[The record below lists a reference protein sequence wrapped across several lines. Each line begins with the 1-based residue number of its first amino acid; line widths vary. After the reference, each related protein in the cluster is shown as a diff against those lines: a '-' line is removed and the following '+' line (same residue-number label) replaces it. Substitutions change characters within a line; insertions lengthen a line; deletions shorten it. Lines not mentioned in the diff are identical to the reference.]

1 MIIVRNLYH
10 RWRYFTNFN
19 NVSWGLETRCLRFE
33 NWFEITK
40 LISLKWHI
48 VRPNR
53 ILGEEVDFSL
63 VLEMWPRWPNKH
75 VVRGQ
80 WDDRFYCEWYGAT
93 NRRECFSRGGQ
104 KKSLRLRGKKRRCPL
119 MSLLYVTWCRQILN
133 LCNGRKTWK
142 DSRES
147 KIESW
152 ALIKLLRRSLL
163 HHAQHQTAKTRNLT
177 MTFPW
182 TSLCAV
188 TK

>member
-1 MIIVRNLYH
+1 MIIVTNLYH

-75 VVRGQ
+75 VVWRQ
-80 WDDRFYCEWYGAT
+80 V
-93 NRRECFSRGGQ
+93 RRSKGRLSGLRQFS
-104 KKSLRLRGKKRRCPL
+104 S
-119 MSLLYVTWCRQILN
+119 LN
-133 LCNGRKTWK
+133 LNLLQLLLNIPETWENLHLVMYIWHTFSIPL
-142 DSRES
+142 D
-147 KIESW
+147 KIVLWRGMSCTENYP
-152 ALIKLLRRSLL
+152 LPPDLYE
-163 HHAQHQTAKTRNLT
+163 QG
-177 MTFPW
+177 
-182 TSLCAV
+182 
-188 TK
+188 